1 MSEKVKFIDFKLEV
15 GDVRDVINALKE
27 QERRY
32 RDVIA
37 TGKVGTSYC
46 SKYDLLLY
54 RDLVKRRSR
63 QIWFIELKLAERLK
77 EEKNDS
83 VNSESRS

>member
-63 QIWFIELKLAERLK
+63 QIWLIELKLAERLK

-83 VNSESRS
+83 ENSESRS

>member
-1 MSEKVKFIDFKLEV
+1 MPEKVKFIDLKLEV
-15 GDVRDVINALKE
+15 GDVRDIINALKE

-63 QIWFIELKLAERLK
+63 QIWLIELKLAERLK

-83 VNSESRS
+83 ENSESRS

>member
-1 MSEKVKFIDFKLEV
+1 MSEKVKFIDLKLEF
-15 GDVRDVINALKE
+15 GDVRDIINALKE

-54 RDLVKRRSR
+54 RDLVKRRSQ
-63 QIWFIELKLAERLK
+63 QIWLIELELAERLK

-83 VNSESRS
+83 ENSESRS